1 MGKEKI
7 FIFKKVLF
15 FELLEVIIGQFYY
28 NFIKIFLETF
38 SSSQWWSINRIGP
51 NFSYNLFDK
60 YLINEKECLPDEKLK
75 SPGPAPT
82 IYVRDFWKIYKIALW
97 RGNAEL

>member
-1 MGKEKI
+1 MGKEKR
-7 FIFKKVLF
+7 FIFKKVF
-15 FELLEVIIGQFYY
+15 FFWGDYRPVLLQF
-28 NFIKIFLETF
+28 FKIFLETF

-60 YLINEKECLPDEKLK
+60 YLINEKECLPDQKFK

-82 IYVRDFWKIYKIALW
+82 IYVRDF
-97 RGNAEL
+97 